1 MCLGDGHSCG
11 MDARRSPQSGNRPGK
26 VRLVPGEKWFSD
38 STLHFRHSFSSLA
51 RWFRRGGSFSQG
63 RAGRVWTPAPR
74 GGRPVRRPC
83 GEASGTLV
91 VPTPSCPLSP
101 RGVTGL
107 PFMYVKCFHFQE
119 LRKLMHPMCKKDS
132 DLFDD
137 VVLLSSATLLGHSS
151 PTFEGLF
158 LYSVA
163 DAQSKPDM
171 SPGFDSDS
179 GIFSLVLSGGWN
191 AGAGAST
198 RRPLQCGPGSHSG
211 FPAGSLG
218 DVPASCPP
226 GATPEPSSWLAG
238 RCPRVLPSRGHSGAV
253 QPARRVVSP
262 RPVLRGPPRAGRSGC
277 SPTPRPSCELASS
290 GGFLL

>member
-1 MCLGDGHSCG
+1 

-26 VRLVPGEKWFSD
+26 VRLVPREKWFSD

-51 RWFRRGGSFSQG
+51 RWFRRGGSLSQG

-137 VVLLSSATLLGHSS
+137 VVLLSSATLLATAPS
-151 PTFEGLF
+151 L
-158 LYSVA
+158 LR
-163 DAQSKPDM
+163 D
-171 SPGFDSDS
+171 
-179 GIFSLVLSGGWN
+179 FSFI
-191 AGAGAST
+191 
-198 RRPLQCGPGSHSG
+198 P
-211 FPAGSLG
+211 SL
-218 DVPASCPP
+218 
-226 GATPEPSSWLAG
+226 T
-238 RCPRVLPSRGHSGAV
+238 PSRNQTCRQVST
-253 QPARRVVSP
+253 QIPESSRR
-262 RPVLRGPPRAGRSGC
+262 
-277 SPTPRPSCELASS
+277 
-290 GGFLL
+290 F